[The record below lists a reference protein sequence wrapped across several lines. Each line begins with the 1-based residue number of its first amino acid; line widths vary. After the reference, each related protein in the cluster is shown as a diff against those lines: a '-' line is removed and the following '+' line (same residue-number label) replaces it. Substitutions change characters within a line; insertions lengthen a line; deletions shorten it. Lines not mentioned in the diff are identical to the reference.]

1 MILSKYSVFSYSFYQ
16 FPKFST
22 GLDTSVCCA
31 YSTVNPICQG
41 PNNRFTIDEDLGIFI
56 VDLGRAFIMNTI
68 LIELSWRGDVN
79 AFSYQLCVGMQNTNA
94 SHWQMIADYS
104 KFDCRGVQKVYMEDT
119 VIRYIMIKVI
129 DPTSYRL
136 ESSHVE
142 AIYSSQTMTVDPKS
156 YCIGELENFLFFSIL
171 KKYEIRF

>member
-1 MILSKYSVFSYSFYQ
+1 MIYSKYSVFSYSFYQ
-16 FPKFST
+16 FPIFST

-41 PNNRFTIDEDLGIFI
+41 PNNRFTIDEDQGIFI

-68 LIELSWRGDVN
+68 LIELSWKGDVN

-94 SHWQMIADYS
+94 AHWQMIADYS

-119 VIRYIMIKVI
+119 VIRWDWNLKICWKFRISDWKAIHI
-129 DPTSYRL
+129 DSFKCTKSKKIDF
-136 ESSHVE
+136 SS
-142 AIYSSQTMTVDPKS
+142 S
-156 YCIGELENFLFFSIL
+156 FSV
-171 KKYEIRF
+171 F